1 MTDTNDLEQRFWNAF
16 SWVDLDDGELMPYD
30 AVKSHELFTD
40 DELQQLID
48 LDLVAQDDQKSAD
61 PTPE

>member
-30 AVKSHELFTD
+30 AVKSHELFTE

-48 LDLVAQDDQKSAD
+48 LDLVAQDSQKSSG
-61 PTPE
+61 PTLQ